1 MKWARA
7 YFRPSLGVII
17 ATTDFS
23 FEKKKLLFEI
33 INSDTCLGGARIRN
47 TSFS

>member
-23 FEKKKLLFEI
+23 FEKKNLFEI